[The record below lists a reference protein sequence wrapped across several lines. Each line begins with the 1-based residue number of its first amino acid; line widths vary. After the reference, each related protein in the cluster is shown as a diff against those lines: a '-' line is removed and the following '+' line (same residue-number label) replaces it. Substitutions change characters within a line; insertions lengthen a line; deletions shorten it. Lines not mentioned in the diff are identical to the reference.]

1 MADVQD
7 FTGKTVLVTGGATG
21 IGRATAQLFA
31 ERGAAVV
38 VADIDE
44 RAEETVELI
53 TAAGGQATFVRTD
66 VTDRAQVENAVKVAV
81 DTYGGLHVGFN
92 NAGILPTPAPFAEQ
106 PDDSFDAVMAVD
118 VKGVWLAMQA
128 EVAHFRTSGGG
139 VIVNTASVAGLIADP
154 NMAQYV
160 AAKHAVVGLTK
171 AVALDHAADNIR
183 VNAVA
188 PGLVETPM
196 TEVWKEDAEVWGAI
210 AGSNFFKRASQAE
223 EQAHLIVFLASDA
236 ASFMTGQ
243 TYMNDG
249 GQTAH

>member
-1 MADVQD
+1 MSQVQD

-38 VADIDE
+38 VADIDD
-44 RAEETVELI
+44 RAQETVELI
-53 TAAGGQATFVRTD
+53 VQASGQATFVRTD
-66 VTDRAQVENAVKVAV
+66 VTDRTQVENAVRVAV

-92 NAGILPTPAPFAEQ
+92 NAGILPDPAKFSEQ
-106 PDDSFDAVMAVD
+106 SDDVFDAVMAVD

-128 EVAHFRTSGGG
+128 EIAHFLTSGGG
-139 VIVNTASVAGLIADP
+139 VIVNTSSVAGLIADP
-154 NMAQYV
+154 NMAPYV

-171 AVALDHAADNIR
+171 AVALDHAEDNIR

-196 TEVWKEDAEVWGAI
+196 TEVWKKDTEVWDTI
-210 AGSNFFKRASQAE
+210 AGSNFFKRASQPE

-236 ASFMTGQ
+236 AAFMTGQ
-243 TYMNDG
+243 TYANDA
-249 GQTAH
+249 GQTVH

>member
-1 MADVQD
+1 MSHVQD

-21 IGRATAQLFA
+21 IGRATARLFA
-31 ERGAAVV
+31 ERGASVV
-38 VADIDE
+38 VADVDD
-44 RAEETVELI
+44 RALETVELI
-53 TAAGGQATFVRTD
+53 TGAGGQATFVRTD
-66 VTDRAQVENAVKVAV
+66 VTQRAQVENAVKVAV
-81 DTYGGLHVGFN
+81 DTYGGLDVGFN

-106 PDDSFDAVMAVD
+106 SDEVFDAVISVD
-118 VKGVWLAMQA
+118 LKGVWLAMQA
-128 EVAHFRTSGGG
+128 EVAHFLTSGGG

-154 NMAQYV
+154 NMASYV

-196 TEVWKEDAEVWGAI
+196 TEVWKQDPHVWGAI
-210 AGSNFFKRASQAE
+210 AGSNFFKRASQPE
-223 EQAHLIVFLASDA
+223 EQAQLIVFLASDA
-236 ASFMTGQ
+236 AGFMTGQ
-243 TYMNDG
+243 TYLNDA

>member
-1 MADVQD
+1 MSHHQD
-7 FTGKTVLVTGGATG
+7 FSDKTVLVTGGATG

-38 VADIDE
+38 VADVDD
-44 RAEETVELI
+44 RAEETVRLI
-53 TAAGGQATFVRTD
+53 TDAGQKATFVRTD

-81 DTYGGLHVGFN
+81 DTYGGLDVGFN

-106 PDDSFDAVMAVD
+106 SDEVFDAVIAVD
-118 VKGVWLAMQA
+118 LKGVWLSMQA
-128 EVAHFRTSGGG
+128 EVAHFLTSGGG
-139 VIVNTASVAGLIADP
+139 VIVNTASVAGVIADP
-154 NMAQYV
+154 NMASYV

-196 TEVWKEDAEVWGAI
+196 TEVWKQDKEVWDAI
-210 AGSNFFKRASQAE
+210 AGSNFQKRASQPE
-223 EQAHLIVFLASDA
+223 EQAQLIVFLASDA
-236 ASFMTGQ
+236 AAFMTGQ
-243 TYMNDG
+243 TYLNDA